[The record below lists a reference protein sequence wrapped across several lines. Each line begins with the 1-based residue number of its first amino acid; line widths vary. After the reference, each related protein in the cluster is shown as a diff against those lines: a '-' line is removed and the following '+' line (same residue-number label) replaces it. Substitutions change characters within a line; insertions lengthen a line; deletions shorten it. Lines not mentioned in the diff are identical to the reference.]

1 MREYDLEV
9 LEKYS
14 QEVNSTRRMRGA
26 FFCDT
31 NEGTML
37 LKETKV
43 SVKRAPLL
51 YFVLSRLE
59 EQGEL
64 ADTPVFAANGE
75 LVVTSRD
82 GRHYMLK
89 KWHEGREC
97 DMKRE
102 SEVMAAARRLAIL
115 HRKFQWNEPD
125 QQELERFAENQEQW
139 QEEDRENSPQNDS
152 NGKSEDLKEIS
163 QSNVLQPESR
173 EQELHRIAKIRPPV
187 MRSPIEELLRHNR
200 EMKKVRSFIRRQVA
214 KNEFEYLYLAYFEKM
229 YSLACDALN
238 AMEQSDCMQLYQQSV
253 REQKLLHGDYNYH
266 NVLVLSDGMAITN
279 FEHLK
284 IGIQVQDLYYFLRK
298 SLEKCHWRKE
308 VGQNILN
315 AYESVRMLEPAE
327 REYLHF
333 RLAYPEKFWKTAS
346 MYSRSNK
353 AWLPEKSVE
362 KLKLAVRQTE
372 EKTEFLRR
380 VFQEY

>member
-1 MREYDLEV
+1 MREYELEV

-31 NEGTML
+31 NEGKML

-59 EQGEL
+59 QQGEVV
-64 ADTPVFAANGE
+64 DTPVFAENGE

-82 GRHYMLK
+82 GRSYMLK
-89 KWHEGREC
+89 KWYEGREC

-102 SEVMAAARRLAIL
+102 PEVLEAARQLAIL
-115 HRKFQWNEPD
+115 HRKFQWKEPD
-125 QQELERFAENQEQW
+125 MQELEQFAVRQKQCRQEKENL
-139 QEEDRENSPQNDS
+139 N
-152 NGKSEDLKEIS
+152 
-163 QSNVLQPESR
+163 
-173 EQELHRIAKIRPPV
+173 EQENRSDTGDDSQGKGLQSGSEEQEIMKIARIRPPA
-187 MRSPIEELLRHNR
+187 MRSPVEELLRHNR
-200 EMKKVRSFIRRQVA
+200 EMKKVRSFIRKQVA
-214 KNEFEYLYLAYFEKM
+214 KNEFEYLYLEYFEKM
-229 YSLACDALN
+229 YRLACDALN
-238 AMEQSDCMQLYQQSV
+238 EMERSNCMQLYEQSI

-266 NVLVLSDGMAITN
+266 NVLVLPEKMAITN

-284 IGIQVQDLYYFLRK
+284 LGIQVQDLYYFLRK
-298 SLEKCHWRKE
+298 SMEKCHWKKE
-308 VGQNILN
+308 IGRNILN
-315 AYESVRMLEPAE
+315 AYESVRTLEHAE

-346 MYSRSNK
+346 TYSRSNK

-372 EKTEFLRR
+372 EKTEFLRQ
-380 VFQEY
+380 VF

>member
-1 MREYDLEV
+1 MREYELEV

-51 YFVLSRLE
+51 YFALSRLE
-59 EQGEL
+59 EQGETV
-64 ADTPVFAANGE
+64 DTPVFAENGE

-102 SEVMAAARRLAIL
+102 SEVLAAARQLAVL
-115 HRKFQWNEPD
+115 HRKFQWQEPN
-125 QQELERFAENQEQW
+125 QQELERYAARQKQW
-139 QEEDRENSPQNDS
+139 QNEEKENSSKNDA
-152 NGKSEDLKEIS
+152 NNEAEEQKERS
-163 QSNVLQPESR
+163 QSNVLQFESR
-173 EQELHRIAKIRPPV
+173 EQELHRIAKIRPPA
-187 MRSPIEELLRHNR
+187 MRSPVEELLRHNR

-214 KNEFEYLYLAYFEKM
+214 KNEFEYLYLEHFEKM
-229 YSLACDALN
+229 YRLACEALA
-238 AMEQSDCMQLYQQSV
+238 AMEESECMQLYHQSI
-253 REQKLLHGDYNYH
+253 REQKVMHGDYNYH
-266 NVLVLSDGMAITN
+266 NVLTVPGGMAITN

-298 SLEKCHWRKE
+298 SLEKCHWKRE

-315 AYESVRMLEPAE
+315 AYESVRRLEPAE
-327 REYLHF
+327 REYIHF
-333 RLAYPEKFWKTAS
+333 RLAYPEKFWKTTS
-346 MYSRSNK
+346 TYSRSNK

-380 VFQEY
+380 VF

>member
-1 MREYDLEV
+1 M
-9 LEKYS
+9 
-14 QEVNSTRRMRGA
+14 
-26 FFCDT
+26 
-31 NEGTML
+31 
-37 LKETKV
+37 
-43 SVKRAPLL
+43 KRAPLL
-51 YFVLSRLE
+51 YFALSRLE
-59 EQGEL
+59 EQGETV
-64 ADTPVFAANGE
+64 DTPVFAENGE

-102 SEVMAAARRLAIL
+102 SEVLAAARQLAVL
-115 HRKFQWNEPD
+115 HRKFQWQEPD
-125 QQELERFAENQEQW
+125 QQELERYAARQKQW
-139 QEEDRENSPQNDS
+139 QNEEKENSSKNDA
-152 NGKSEDLKEIS
+152 NNEAEEQKERS
-163 QSNVLQPESR
+163 QSNVLQFESR
-173 EQELHRIAKIRPPV
+173 EQELHRIAKIRPPA
-187 MRSPIEELLRHNR
+187 MRSPVEELLRHNR

-214 KNEFEYLYLAYFEKM
+214 KNEFEYLYLEHFEKM
-229 YSLACDALN
+229 YRLACEALA
-238 AMEQSDCMQLYQQSV
+238 AMEESECMQLYHQSI
-253 REQKLLHGDYNYH
+253 REQKVMHGDYNYH
-266 NVLVLSDGMAITN
+266 NVLTVPGGMAITN

-298 SLEKCHWRKE
+298 SLEKCHWKRE

-315 AYESVRMLEPAE
+315 AYESVRRLEPAE
-327 REYLHF
+327 REYIHF

-346 MYSRSNK
+346 TYSRSNK

-380 VFQEY
+380 VF